1 MGPPVRRF
9 LSNCFD
15 LLLSSLQLTFPVR
28 VAASLGVEVLI
39 ATNACGSMNPAYNV
53 GDFVIVSDHINL
65 PGLGG
70 LNPLMG
76 LCDDRYLLTS
86 LIDLDKFS
94 KLQIFCFFIG
104 GTNIVFLPGHR
115 MGQASL
121 RESLVSFIHSST
133 RANTAPPPPPGPVTV
148 SFYHSGAVYKC
159 TDYYYYYYYS

>member
-1 MGPPVRRF
+1 M
-9 LSNCFD
+9 
-15 LLLSSLQLTFPVR
+15 R

-76 LCDDRYLLTS
+76 LCDDRYLLT
-86 LIDLDKFS
+86 
-94 KLQIFCFFIG
+94 CFFIG

-133 RANTAPPPPPGPVTV
+133 RANSAPPPPPGPVTV
-148 SFYHSGAVYKC
+148 LFYHS
-159 TDYYYYYYYS
+159 